1 MELALA
7 EAHKAYDLREVPIG
21 AVIVLGDRVV
31 GRGHN
36 LRESSGDPTAHA
48 EMVAIRQAAQ
58 HLGTW
63 RLDNTV
69 MYVTVEPC
77 PMCAG
82 ALVLSRVRLLV
93 FGAPDPKAGACGSL
107 MNIVEDPRLNH
118 RLSVVSGIMGE
129 ACAGLLQRFFQE
141 IRKDPEGCRRG

>member
-21 AVIVLGDRVV
+21 AVIVLSDRVI

-48 EMVAIRQAAQ
+48 EMLAIQQAARN
-58 HLGTW
+58 LGTW

-82 ALVLSRVRLLV
+82 ALVLARVRQLV

-107 MNIVEDPRLNH
+107 MNIVEDQRLNH
-118 RLSVVSGIMGE
+118 RLGVVSGVMAE
-129 ACAGLLQRFFQE
+129 ACAALLQRFFQE